1 MKRGVLMTEIYTYGL
16 WPVVVINIGMFI
28 FFALSYLRPKK
39 RQEWRSMGVFTGFV
53 VALFAEMFGFPLTI
67 YLLTSVLGSQY
78 PAIDPFTHINGHL
91 WVALLGGSMPVWIVV
106 MVVSNAAI
114 LAGLIIMGRGWKQIR
129 KAGGALVT
137 SGLYSRVRHPQYSG
151 LFLIILGFLIQWPTI
166 ITVAMWPVLTV
177 MYYRLA
183 RREEVEME
191 GHFGDRYVAY
201 RQQVPMFL
209 PRLFTGARM
218 VRV

>member
-1 MKRGVLMTEIYTYGL
+1 MTEIYTYGL
-16 WPVVVINIGMFI
+16 WPVVALNIGIFI

-91 WVALLGGSMPVWIVV
+91 WVALLGGSISVWIVV

-114 LAGLIIMGRGWKQIR
+114 LAGLIIMGRSWKQIHR
-129 KAGGALVT
+129 AGGALVT
-137 SGLYSRVRHPQYSG
+137 SGLYSRVRHPQYSA

-191 GHFGDRYVAY
+191 DHFGDGYVAY

-209 PRLFTGARM
+209 PRLVMRAHT